1 MPIVEAN
8 KSSCELWDGVST
20 VNKYQFI
27 KLVHGLQKVDS
38 VQDLNLICKMNYSK
52 HNLRPKNCF
61 QEIGAANLVLK
72 AEFAVVGILFHEQ
85 ISFPENFC

>member
-1 MPIVEAN
+1 MLDSKIVPIVEAN

-38 VQDLNLICKMNYSK
+38 VQDLNLLCKINYSK
-52 HNLRPKNCF
+52 LNLRPKNCL
-61 QEIGAANLVLK
+61 QEIGAANSVAHRRAVL
-72 AEFAVVGILFHEQ
+72 
-85 ISFPENFC
+85 

>member
-38 VQDLNLICKMNYSK
+38 VQDLNL
-52 HNLRPKNCF
+52 LRK
-61 QEIGAANLVLK
+61 IM
-72 AEFAVVGILFHEQ
+72 
-85 ISFPENFC
+85 